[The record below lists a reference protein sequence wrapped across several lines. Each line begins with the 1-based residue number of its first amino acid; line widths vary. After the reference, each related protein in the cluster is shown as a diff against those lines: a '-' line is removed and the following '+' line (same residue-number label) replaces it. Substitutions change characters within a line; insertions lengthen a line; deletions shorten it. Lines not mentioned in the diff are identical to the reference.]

1 MLRRLLRIQACHN
14 PASCADWS
22 LGIRG
27 SGAPAAAPCCG
38 GVLGLGVCFVLLVLL
53 AAPAK
58 AWQHAVAMHGEPKY
72 GPDFTHF
79 EYVNPDA
86 PKGGSLRLSAI
97 GTFDSLNG
105 FILRGTPADG
115 LGLIYDTLTTSSR
128 DEPFT
133 EYGLL
138 AEAIQIAPD
147 RSWVRY
153 RLRQEARFHD
163 GAPVR
168 PEDVI
173 FSFNLLMTQGHPVYR
188 VYWAG
193 VEAVEKIG
201 PREVEFR
208 FRDGNNPELPLIMGQ
223 MPVLPEHYWKERDF
237 SRTTYEPPLGSGP
250 YRIGQ
255 VEAGRS
261 ITYERVE
268 DYWGRDL
275 PVNRG
280 RFNFDRIRYD
290 YYRDGTVALEAFK
303 GGAFDFRLENIA
315 KAWATAYDISAVRDG
330 RIIRKEFPH
339 ENPAGMQG
347 FVMNTRRWV
356 FQDRKLRQ
364 ALNYAFDFEW
374 TNTTLFYGAYERTE
388 SYFAN
393 SELAARQPPSA
404 EELALLELYR
414 DRLPPE
420 VFSEVYHAPRT
431 TGVGLA
437 RENLRIASRMLDE
450 AGWVVRN
457 GRRVHA
463 ASGRPLQFEILLVNP
478 SFERVTLPFVRN
490 LERLGI
496 SASVRTVDATQYLER
511 MKRFDFDMTV
521 VVLGQS
527 LSPGNEQESYW
538 SCAAAETEGSRNYA
552 GICDPVVDALIKKVI
567 SAPDRDSLIA
577 RVRALDRVLLWGHY
591 VIPHWHTKVWRVA
604 YWNRLA
610 HPELSPKYG
619 LPPVETTWWAKSAE

>member
-1 MLRRLLRIQACHN
+1 MLRRLLLV
-14 PASCADWS
+14 S
-22 LGIRG
+22 LICYL
-27 SGAPAAAPCCG
+27 PFAAH
-38 GVLGLGVCFVLLVLL
+38 
-53 AAPAK
+53 

-72 GPDFTHF
+72 GPGFTHF

-86 PKGGSLRLSAI
+86 PKGGSLRMSAI
-97 GTFDSLNG
+97 GTFDTLNG

-115 LGLIYDTLTTSSR
+115 LGLIYDTLTAHSM
-128 DEPFT
+128 DEPFS

-138 AEAIQIAPD
+138 AEAIDIAPD
-147 RSWVRY
+147 RSRVRY
-153 RLRQEARFHD
+153 RLRAEARFQD

-173 FSFNLLMTQGHPVYR
+173 FTYNLLMKEGHPTYR
-188 VYWAG
+188 VYWGG

-208 FRDGNNPELPLIMGQ
+208 FRDGDNPELPLIIGQ
-223 MPVLPEHYWKERDF
+223 MPVLPEHYWQGRDF
-237 SRTTYEPPLGSGP
+237 SRTTYERPLGSGP
-250 YRIGQ
+250 YRIGR
-255 VEAGRS
+255 VDAGRS
-261 ITYERVE
+261 ITYERDE
-268 DYWGRDL
+268 NYWGKDL

-280 RFNFDRIRYD
+280 RYNFDRIRYD

-315 KAWATAYDISAVRDG
+315 KSWATAYDIAAVRDG
-330 RIIRKEFPH
+330 RIVREEFEH

-347 FVMNTRRWV
+347 FIMNTRRWV
-356 FQDRKLRQ
+356 FRDPKVRQ

-374 TNTTLFYGAYERTE
+374 TNLNLFYGSYERSE
-388 SYFAN
+388 SYFTN
-393 SELAARQPPSA
+393 SELAARELPSA
-404 EELALLELYR
+404 EELALLEPYR
-414 DRLPPE
+414 DQLPPE
-420 VFSEVYHAPRT
+420 VFTEVYQAPKT
-431 TGVGLA
+431 TGIGLP
-437 RENLRIASRMLDE
+437 RENLRIASQMLKD
-450 AGWVVRN
+450 AGWVIK
-457 GRRVHA
+457 GSRRVHA
-463 ASGRPLQFEILLVNP
+463 ETGRPMRFEILLVNP

-496 SASVRTVDATQYLER
+496 SVSVRTVDATQFIER
-511 MKRFDFDMTV
+511 MKRFDYDMSV

-552 GICDPVVDALIKKVI
+552 GICSPVVDDLIKKVI

-577 RVRALDRVLLWGHY
+577 RVRALDRVLMWGHY

-604 YWNRLA
+604 YWNRLG
-610 HPELSPKYG
+610 HPNTPPKYG
-619 LPPVETTWWAKSAE
+619 LPPVEDIWWAKPADSGN